1 LKLFLYFFLP
11 LFVYSPKVRS
21 KEEGPR
27 WQEYHNGVH
36 GMSPVP
42 MKSISSKLR
51 SNPKSSLSKAGNN
64 VLRNTYQ
71 SPPQRAVKHLK
82 LNRQPHQPSPADR
95 VQSLPGYGE
104 DPLDSYREEMEANER
119 LNKRKIL
126 DEKIRQNQRSRIEI
140 QNDMANNRK
149 YEYQIGTVDV
159 PVITDYP
166 SQQNQQQ
173 HRNGKHLFN
182 ILWSIN
188 LLYLYMKQ
196 IY

>member
-1 LKLFLYFFLP
+1 
-11 LFVYSPKVRS
+11 
-21 KEEGPR
+21 
-27 WQEYHNGVH
+27 
-36 GMSPVP
+36 MSPVP